1 MSLLSSILL
10 PKLEKELLDIQPD
23 IAQFLLRQLK
33 LLANEVLEWVE
44 TKIDLDIN
52 GDGQIGDKE

>member
-10 PKLEKELLDIQPD
+10 PKLEKELLDIQPE